1 MNTIKG
7 QVNPIND
14 KILVSDMNFGE
25 HVTKSGIII
34 QSDDGKINGIR
45 PRWAKVWAV
54 GPNQHDVKVGEWVLI
69 EHGRWT
75 RKFEIQI
82 DDDNTIFVHGI
93 DNDAILVVSEDKP
106 RDI

>member
-7 QVNPIND
+7 HINPIND

-25 HVTKSGIII
+25 HVTSSGIVI

-45 PRWAKVWAV
+45 PRWAKVWAI

-75 RKFEIQI
+75 RKFEIET
-82 DDDNTIFVHGI
+82 DNGIIFVHGI
-93 DNDAILVVSEDKP
+93 DNDAILIVSEDQP
-106 RDI
+106 TDI